1 MQKQDLVGAWREVGR
16 EFVGADGSVTPDIPR
31 TSQIMY
37 TPDGYVGVVNT
48 PATRKKVSGEAPNM
62 NLDNAT
68 AVERAEAVLGVVAYA
83 GHFEIDGDMVTHHLY
98 AALNPNLAGTTQLRR
113 ATIDG
118 DDLTLS
124 ALPDAEGKFF
134 RIRWRRASKV

>member
-16 EFVGADGSVTPDIPR
+16 EFIGADGSVTPDVPR

-37 TPDGYVGVVNT
+37 TPDGYMGVVNT
-48 PATRKKVSGEAPNM
+48 PAGRKKVSGEAPNM

-68 AVERAEAVLGVVAYA
+68 AAERAEAALGVVAYA
-83 GHFEIDGDMVTHHLY
+83 GHYEVEGDLVKHHLY
-98 AALNPNLAGTTQLRR
+98 SALNPNLAGTTQVRR
-113 ATIDG
+113 ATLAG

-124 ALPDAEGKFF
+124 TLPDTEGKFF
-134 RIRWRRASKV
+134 RIRWRRANKI